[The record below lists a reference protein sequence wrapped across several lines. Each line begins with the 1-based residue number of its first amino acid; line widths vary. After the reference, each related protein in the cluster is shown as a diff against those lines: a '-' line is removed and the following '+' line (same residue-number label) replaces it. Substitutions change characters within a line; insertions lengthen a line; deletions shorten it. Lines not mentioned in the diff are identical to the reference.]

1 MYNPIRSYKLIIEE
15 DKMKKRTLIALSVSV
30 CLLAAGCT
38 STTTNTN
45 SNSSKKSDK
54 VTEGSSEIATTEAET
69 ETESESIYN
78 IGDTAILKDWEINLT
93 DMKIVESI
101 AANYGSFSPKEEGNK
116 YIQVFLNA
124 SNKGKEADTFCPSYG
139 FGDDISVK
147 VLYGDG
153 YEFTATN
160 LLGYDNDIHDSKV
173 NPLSSQTGEIAFE
186 IPDTVAST
194 TDELI
199 VQFSSG
205 NDVVKFKVR

>member
-1 MYNPIRSYKLIIEE
+1 
-15 DKMKKRTLIALSVSV
+15 MKKRTLIALSVSA

-38 STTTNTN
+38 STSTSTNNN

-54 VTEGSSEIATTEAET
+54 VTEASSEILTSESET
-69 ETESESIYN
+69 EVTAAYN
-78 IGDTAILKDWEINLT
+78 IGDTAVLKDWEINLT
-93 DMKIVESI
+93 DMQIVESI
-101 AANYGSFSPKEEGNK
+101 TAGYLSFKPKEEGNK
-116 YIQVFLNA
+116 YMQVFLSVN
-124 SNKGKEADTFCPSYG
+124 NKGKEADTFCPSYG
-139 FGDDISVK
+139 FGDDISAK

-186 IPDTVAST
+186 IPDSVASAE
-194 TDELI
+194 DELI

-205 NDVVKFKVR
+205 SDVVKFKVR